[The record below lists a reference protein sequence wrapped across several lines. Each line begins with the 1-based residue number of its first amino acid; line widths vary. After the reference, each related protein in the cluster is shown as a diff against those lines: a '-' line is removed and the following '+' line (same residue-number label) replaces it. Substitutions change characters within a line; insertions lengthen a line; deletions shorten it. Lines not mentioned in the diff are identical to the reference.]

1 MIVLL
6 VNAAPTLYPGSPQ
19 SEFSSQLTAIKC
31 TNDLFKIA
39 HERKKFYDMAAAVA
53 VAVLIGT
60 QRIVQTR
67 PDRPLEMTILS
78 GIVQSS
84 LLQPYSCPPLSPS
97 VP

>member
-6 VNAAPTLYPGSPQ
+6 VNAAPYPGSPQ

-60 QRIVQTR
+60 QRIV
-67 PDRPLEMTILS
+67 EES
-78 GIVQSS
+78 A
-84 LLQPYSCPPLSPS
+84 
-97 VP
+97 

>member
-1 MIVLL
+1 MQPLPPTR
-6 VNAAPTLYPGSPQ
+6 APPQ

-60 QRIVQTR
+60 QRIV
-67 PDRPLEMTILS
+67 EES
-78 GIVQSS
+78 A
-84 LLQPYSCPPLSPS
+84 
-97 VP
+97 

>member
-6 VNAAPTLYPGSPQ
+6 VNAAPTPYTGSPQ

-60 QRIVQTR
+60 QRIV
-67 PDRPLEMTILS
+67 EES
-78 GIVQSS
+78 A
-84 LLQPYSCPPLSPS
+84 
-97 VP
+97 